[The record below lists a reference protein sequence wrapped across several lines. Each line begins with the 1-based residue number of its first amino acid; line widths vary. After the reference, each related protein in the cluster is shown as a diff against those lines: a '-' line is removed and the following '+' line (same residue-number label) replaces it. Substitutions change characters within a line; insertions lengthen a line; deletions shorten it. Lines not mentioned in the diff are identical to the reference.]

1 MAQKV
6 TVKVVS
12 QRISLEYHG
21 VGTKSSLVAAS
32 KMQALLNIGSPGN
45 STHEATSSGSKSSYS
60 YTLFSGPITEDGVP
74 SDSVKAPLTFMFEP
88 ALAKLKGYEE
98 PEAVRSRADFFTS
111 VEAGK
116 RSLIEKFGKRIP
128 NDEIMKLASSLKG
141 KACTIWKHQVITTVT
156 GDTEFRG
163 SHKTREGKYTSS
175 VKSKTVYTLQPLT
188 EAQLEELRAILLAEK
203 QSPTSK
209 LATRVTRGT
218 YTTWDTT
225 ASGKVMFREADSSS
239 TLETG

>member
-32 KMQALLNIGSPGN
+32 KMQALLNVGSPGN
-45 STHEATSSGSKSSYS
+45 STNEASSSGPKSSYS
-60 YTLFSGPITEDGVP
+60 YTLYEGAVTSEGTP
-74 SDSVKAPLTFMFEP
+74 SDAAKAPMTFMFEP
-88 ALAKLKGYEE
+88 ALAKLKGFEE
-98 PEAVRSRADFFTS
+98 PEAVRKRSDFFTA
-111 VEAGK
+111 VETGK
-116 RSLIEKFGKRIP
+116 RSLAEKFGKRIP

-163 SHKTREGKYTSS
+163 SHRTREGKFTSS
-175 VKSKTVYTLQPLT
+175 VKSKTVYTTQPLT
-188 EAQLEELRAILLAEK
+188 DAQLTELKEILLAERK
-203 QSPTSK
+203 SPSSK

-239 TLETG
+239 SLETG